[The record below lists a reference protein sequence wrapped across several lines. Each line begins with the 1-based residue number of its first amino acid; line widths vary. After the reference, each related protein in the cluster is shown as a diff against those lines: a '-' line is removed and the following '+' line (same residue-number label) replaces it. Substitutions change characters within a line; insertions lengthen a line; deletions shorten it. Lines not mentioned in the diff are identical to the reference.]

1 MKKIYLLAVTAI
13 CFAFTANAQW
23 SSDGWEFF
31 DLGDAA
37 GQVPEV
43 VLWPAAGVTSS
54 QVTDTQA
61 FEGDKSVV
69 TRPQAGGNVDDILV
83 NVGNKS
89 TGQWTAEWM
98 MYVPAGA
105 TGFWNIQ
112 NDETFMATS
121 EAQWNGQ
128 FFVGATASGG
138 NAGEITWDQDSQSVP
153 YPEDQWFKVSHQI
166 DMDAGTHTCV
176 IDGNVLLD
184 AVPYNETQ
192 GAPADMIGAIN
203 YFAIDGNNEYYVDNF
218 EFFEGFLNTS
228 EFDETTVSVYPNPVQ
243 DILNISTQTNVES
256 VVVYDVLGKVVL
268 NVQPDAISPSVNVS
282 ALSSGAYMV
291 QITTERGTKTVKV
304 VK

>member
-1 MKKIYLLAVTAI
+1 
-13 CFAFTANAQW
+13 
-23 SSDGWEFF
+23 
-31 DLGDAA
+31 
-37 GQVPEV
+37 
-43 VLWPAAGVTSS
+43 
-54 QVTDTQA
+54 
-61 FEGDKSVV
+61 
-69 TRPQAGGNVDDILV
+69 
-83 NVGNKS
+83 
-89 TGQWTAEWM
+89 
-98 MYVPAGA
+98 
-105 TGFWNIQ
+105 
-112 NDETFMATS
+112 
-121 EAQWNGQ
+121 
-128 FFVGATASGG
+128 
-138 NAGEITWDQDSQSVP
+138 
-153 YPEDQWFKVSHQI
+153 
-166 DMDAGTHTCV
+166 MDAGTHTCV